1 MFTLCCLL
9 VVFQVDM
16 SKVNLDTIKP
26 WITQRVTD
34 LLGIEDDV
42 VVEFIFNLLEKNQVR
57 RHLASAGS
65 PHPFFLLHPPP
76 LASFPLRSPPF
87 PLLLSLSSLS
97 SLPSLSSPFPSLS
110 SPATSLHSSLI
121 LASYK

>member
-1 MFTLCCLL
+1 MSVFTLYCLL

-42 VVEFIFNLLEKNQVR
+42 VVEFIFNLLEKNRVR
-57 RHLASAGS
+57 
-65 PHPFFLLHPPP
+65 
-76 LASFPLRSPPF
+76 
-87 PLLLSLSSLS
+87 
-97 SLPSLSSPFPSLS
+97 
-110 SPATSLHSSLI
+110 
-121 LASYK
+121 

>member
-1 MFTLCCLL
+1 MEAPGSWDECSFTSMFTLCCLL

-57 RHLASAGS
+57 
-65 PHPFFLLHPPP
+65 
-76 LASFPLRSPPF
+76 
-87 PLLLSLSSLS
+87 
-97 SLPSLSSPFPSLS
+97 
-110 SPATSLHSSLI
+110 
-121 LASYK
+121 

>member
-65 PHPFFLLHPPP
+65 PHPLSLTPSSPLLSLSLSSP
-76 LASFPLRSPPF
+76 LSPF
-87 PLLLSLSSLS
+87 PLLSLPFPLPSLFPLL
-97 SLPSLSSPFPSLS
+97 SLPSPFPPLLCTV
-110 SPATSLHSSLI
+110 P
-121 LASYK
+121 